1 MVKAR
6 RMGKRVL
13 VSNCNHSYVLNFTPG
28 VYPRNSLGIF
38 LMLQVCTVLQKK
50 DIFVTNL
57 IYGVLFDPPGEPEF
71 DDLDYSPRT
80 RAAFP
85 YMTFS

>member
-1 MVKAR
+1 
-6 RMGKRVL
+6 
-13 VSNCNHSYVLNFTPG
+13 
-28 VYPRNSLGIF
+28 LGIF